1 MSNLTE
7 IFSVIKVDNN
17 DFKGRFETYFNE
29 LIDYNTKVNLTAIT
43 DKEDV
48 YIKHFLDSCLASEF
62 IPINAKVVDIGTG
75 AGFPGVPLKIVRN
88 DIKLNL
94 VDSLNK
100 RIVFLDYLKQKLE
113 VDYNTYHSRAEDF
126 CASLNNRESFD
137 VVVSRAVAKLNT
149 LSEYCLPLIKVGGAF
164 IAYKGGDVEQEVQE
178 SLKAIKILGGQ
189 VECIKNF
196 DLPNEKG
203 SRTLVIIKKV
213 KSTPKQYP
221 RGKNLP
227 KIKPL

>member
-1 MSNLTE
+1 MDTTKMFTTLKTDNSNFYDKFE
-7 IFSVIKVDNN
+7 IY
-17 DFKGRFETYFNE
+17 FKE

-43 DKEDV
+43 DKQDV
-48 YIKHFLDSCLASEF
+48 YIKHFFDSCLASEF
-62 IPINAKVVDIGTG
+62 IPNNAKVVDIGTG
-75 AGFPGVPLKIVRN
+75 AGFPGVPLKIIRK

-100 RIVFLDYLKQKLE
+100 RITFLNYLQQKLDVE
-113 VDYNTYHSRAEDF
+113 YNTYHSRAEDF
-126 CASLNNRESFD
+126 CSSIQNRENFD

-149 LSEYCLPLIKVGGAF
+149 LAEYCLPLVKIGGLF

-178 SLKAIKILGGQ
+178 SLNAIKTLGGQ
-189 VECIKNF
+189 VEVIKNF
-196 DLPNEKG
+196 DLPMEKG
-203 SRTLVIIKKV
+203 SRTLVIIKKI
-213 KSTPKQYP
+213 KQTPKIYP